1 MSRRIQDLKEA
12 TSLEDQDQFLF
23 FQNSTQEAR
32 RVSRGNFFAT
42 SGFGESLAP
51 YVTGY
56 ITGLSYNLTGD
67 PMYQQYT
74 GFVAIATGYLNTADY
89 YLSNATGYLNQ
100 VTIAL
105 DSATGILSNQVY
117 EVSTATGELS
127 EQTATLR
134 VATGVLST
142 ASGALAV
149 RISEVNTALTGASG
163 VLRSAVTTTE
173 LSLSDASGTLATRIE
188 SVSGEFSGVSGTLR
202 AAVEA
207 TGAIVITTSGALA
220 TQINTVNANFT
231 GASGVLRG
239 AIDENYYVFVDAS
252 GALAEKIETVN
263 STFTGASGVLRASI
277 DSTYETFVD
286 ASGALANRIDSVN
299 SSMTGASGVIRASI
313 DSNYLTFVNASG
325 ALAEKTDTVQA
336 QMTGASGVIRSS
348 IDTNYL
354 AFTNASGALA
364 GRIDTVSTNVNGVSG
379 SVVTETSARVLA
391 VSGLSGAIATNWGVS
406 LNNSGAVVG
415 AIKLVGEGQTSTFA
429 VMADKFIVYA
439 PTFLTPNGASTA
451 VFPLMDITT
460 KGIVFGASVS
470 SDNYSAGTNGWRI
483 TRGGSAEF
491 NDVLVRGTLQAG
503 SLIKGGVNLG
513 ENGDTSFG
521 LVLNSQFGIRRNMN
535 SGVLTITAG
544 AGNGIQYGAQTDMV
558 GSQFAGNGK
567 GNYIIQAGYSASE
580 TINEALDG
588 KIVFKTSRNGGTT
601 AHEGAERMYID
612 INGMVVVSASS
623 VTNGAPNDNDGELW
637 VQDKIFVGPNSAGMD
652 KVQINANGEILV
664 RSKVALISGVT
675 EQVSLYSDGTIV
687 AEAGIT
693 ASSFTSTSSKKYKKN
708 IKNFKNGLK
717 LVNSLRPVSFVW
729 KTKKLDNDFGF
740 IAEEVEQIL
749 PNVIG
754 KDRDGNT
761 NAIDYSKLTT
771 VLVKAVQELYLE
783 VEKLKEKKNG

>member
-23 FQNSTQEAR
+23 FQNSTQAAR

-134 VATGVLST
+134 VATGVLAT
-142 ASGALAV
+142 ASGALAI

-173 LSLSDASGTLATRIE
+173 FSLSSASGTLATRIQ

-231 GASGVLRG
+231 GASGILRG

-252 GALAEKIETVN
+252 GALAERIETVN

-379 SVVTETSARVLA
+379 SVITETSARVLA

-521 LVLNSQFGIRRNMN
+521 LILNSQFGIRRNIT
-535 SGVLTITAG
+535 SGVLTING
-544 AGNGIQYGAQTDMV
+544 GSDNGIQYGAQLDMV

-567 GNYIIQAGYSASE
+567 GNYIIQGGYSAGMNQA
-580 TINEALDG
+580 TDG

-601 AHEGAERMYID
+601 AHQGADRMYID
-612 INGMVVVSASS
+612 MNGMVVIQTTS
-623 VTNGAPNDNDGELW
+623 VTDGAPNGTDGELW
-637 VQDKIFVGPNSAGMD
+637 VQDKIFVGPNSVGMD
-652 KVQINANGEILV
+652 KVQINANGEVLV
-664 RSKVALISGVT
+664 RTKVALISGVT

-729 KTKKLDNDFGF
+729 KTKKLYNDFGF